1 MKENKNKKANL
12 TFVVIIMMLS
22 TLLILTTLYL
32 TLNFR
37 NKGIKDLIFQLKG
50 GVGGTAPVV
59 VWGVI
64 FSNILPFIGIMAALL
79 VPIWIVWKKTGFNT
93 KRSRRIKAFY
103 PAGVFIVSCLAFYI
117 FLDGPDYLKAVFQ
130 ESTMIEENYVRPENV
145 NLKFPE
151 KKRNLILIYAE
162 SIESTVMNKNIGG
175 GWEYSIMPELEKLAL
190 DNTFFSN
197 TDKMGGFYQTEG
209 ASWSIAGITA
219 SQTGLPIKGF
229 VNNQYKSTNFLNG
242 AHSLGEILRQQGY
255 NNEVIMG
262 SKSEFGGKRQF
273 FKNHG
278 NYDIFDLYHAIANG
292 YMTYEDRVW
301 WGYQDSKLFKWSKEE
316 ITKLA
321 NKDEPFNFV
330 IETVNTHF
338 TDGYLEPGD
347 VQKFPTQYE
356 NVHAQ
361 SSKQIGEFV
370 EWAKQQDFYENTT
383 IVIVGDHL
391 GMQDK
396 WYYDNMVKGYD
407 RSVYNTFINSAVP
420 AANNKNRISTTMDLY
435 PTILASLGVEIE
447 GDRMGLGTNLYSGK
461 KTLAEEMGYKYFN
474 DELKK
479 NSAFYNEQI
488 LQDDAQDAITLR
500 KKK

>member
-1 MKENKNKKANL
+1 
-12 TFVVIIMMLS
+12 
-22 TLLILTTLYL
+22 
-32 TLNFR
+32 
-37 NKGIKDLIFQLKG
+37 
-50 GVGGTAPVV
+50 
-59 VWGVI
+59 
-64 FSNILPFIGIMAALL
+64 
-79 VPIWIVWKKTGFNT
+79 
-93 KRSRRIKAFY
+93 
-103 PAGVFIVSCLAFYI
+103 
-117 FLDGPDYLKAVFQ
+117 
-130 ESTMIEENYVRPENV
+130 
-145 NLKFPE
+145 
-151 KKRNLILIYAE
+151 
-162 SIESTVMNKNIGG
+162 
-175 GWEYSIMPELEKLAL
+175 
-190 DNTFFSN
+190 
-197 TDKMGGFYQTEG
+197 
-209 ASWSIAGITA
+209 
-219 SQTGLPIKGF
+219 
-229 VNNQYKSTNFLNG
+229 
-242 AHSLGEILRQQGY
+242 
-255 NNEVIMG
+255 MG
-262 SKSEFGGKRQF
+262 SKSEFGGKREF

-278 NYDIFDLYHAIANG
+278 DYDIFDLYHAIANG

-321 NKDEPFNFV
+321 EKNEPFNFV

-370 EWAKQQDFYENTT
+370 DWVKQQDFYDNTT

-407 RSVYNTFINSAVP
+407 RSVYNTFINSALP
-420 AANNKNRISTTMDLY
+420 AAHNKNRISTTMDMY
-435 PTILASLGVEIE
+435 PTILASLGIQIE

-461 KTLAEEMGYKYFN
+461 KTLSEKMGYKQFN

-479 NSAFYNEQI
+479 NSTFYNEQI